1 MGLKEKLKIPYKTAV
16 LVILDGFGVNI
27 DSPHSTWVYAKRPTF
42 EEFEKF
48 YPFTTLQASGIAV
61 GLPWGEE
68 GNSEVGH
75 LTIGS
80 GQAIFH
86 HLPRII
92 SAIHNGS
99 FFENEAF
106 LAAVE
111 KTKQGGSLHLMGL
124 FSSGS
129 VHAYVDHLYALL
141 DFASAKGIP
150 KVYLHLF
157 TDGRDAPPTE
167 AAKFLSQLQLRIQ
180 EKHPAAK
187 IASIV
192 GRHFAMD
199 RDDNWDRVQKTYE
212 LLVLG
217 RGEGFSDPVSYI
229 ENQYGKGITD
239 EFIEPA
245 FLTGE
250 DGKPA
255 GRIQNGDS
263 VIFFNYREDS
273 VRELAESFIA
283 ENFEK
288 FKRERLDLF
297 FVTMTEYE
305 KGLPSLVAFPPLKIE
320 NPLAKVVSE
329 ADLKQL
335 HIAETEKYAHITY
348 FFNGGQE
355 KSFEGEERIL
365 IASPRAVHFEEKPEM
380 SGFEIAQRVVEA
392 LDKNYSF
399 ILVNFANG
407 DMVGHTGDLQATAKA
422 IEFLDSFVAKIK
434 EKVFEKNSVL
444 MVTADHGNA
453 EEKFYAASGR
463 PRTKHTINPVPFYLV
478 AKDVKRDAPL
488 NQETIKEKYRKV
500 EGIITDVAPA
510 VIELLGLKK
519 PAEMTGVSILDKL
532 EV

>member
-1 MGLKEKLKIPYKTAV
+1 MSLKEKLKIPYKTAV
-16 LVILDGFGVNI
+16 LVILDGFGVNV
-27 DSPHSTWVYAKRPTF
+27 DSPHSTWVRAKRPTF
-42 EEFEKF
+42 EELEKF

-92 SAIHNGS
+92 NAIYNGS

-106 LAAVE
+106 LALSE
-111 KTKQGGSLHLMGL
+111 KTKQGGSFHLMGL

-129 VHAYVDHLYALL
+129 VHAYIEHLYALL
-141 DFASAKGIP
+141 DFASAKKIP

-157 TDGRDAPPTE
+157 TDGRDAPPLE
-167 AAKFLSQLQLRIQ
+167 AAKFLSQFQLRIQ
-180 EKHPAAK
+180 EKHPEAK
-187 IASIV
+187 IASLV

-199 RDDNWDRVQKTYE
+199 RDDNWDRIQKTYE
-212 LLVLG
+212 LLVSG
-217 RGEGFSDPVSYI
+217 QGNGFNDPVSYI
-229 ENQYGKGITD
+229 ESQYKKGIAD

-250 DGKPA
+250 DGKPL

-273 VRELAESFIA
+273 ARELARAFVA
-283 ENFEK
+283 EDFEK
-288 FKRERLDLF
+288 FQREKLDLLF
-297 FVTMTEYE
+297 TTMTEYE
-305 KGLPSLVAFPPLKIE
+305 QDLPSLVAFPPLKIE
-320 NPLAKVVSE
+320 NPLAKVISE
-329 ADLKQL
+329 AGLKQL

-348 FFNGGQE
+348 FFNGGRE

-365 IASPRAVHFEEKPEM
+365 VASPRAVHFEKKPEM
-380 SGFEIAQRVVEA
+380 SGFEITERVIEA
-392 LDKNYSF
+392 LDKNYGF

-407 DMVGHTGDLQATAKA
+407 DMVGHTGDSDATIKA
-422 IEFLDSFVAKIK
+422 IEFLDLFVAKIK

-444 MVTADHGNA
+444 LVTADHGNA
-453 EEKFYAASGR
+453 EEKIYAASGR
-463 PRTKHTINPVPFYLV
+463 PRTKHTMNPVPFYFA
-478 AKDVKRDAPL
+478 AKEIKRDIPL
-488 NQETIKEKYRKV
+488 NQEAIKEKYRKV

-510 VIELLGLKK
+510 VLELLGLKK
-519 PAEMTGVSILDKL
+519 PNEMNGISILDKL
-532 EV
+532 E

>member
-1 MGLKEKLKIPYKTAV
+1 MDLKEKLKIPYKTVV
-16 LVILDGFGVNI
+16 LIILDGFGVNV
-27 DSPHSTWVYAKRPTF
+27 DSPHSTWTYAKRPTF
-42 EEFEKF
+42 EELEKF

-80 GQAIFH
+80 GRAIFH

-92 SAIHNGS
+92 NAVYDGS

-129 VHAYVDHLYALL
+129 VHAYIEHIYALL
-141 DFASAKGIP
+141 DFVSVKKIP

-167 AAKFLSQLQLRIQ
+167 AAKFLSQFQLRLQ
-180 EKHPAAK
+180 EKYPEAK
-187 IASIV
+187 IASLI

-212 LLVLG
+212 LFVLG
-217 RGEGFSDPVSYI
+217 KGEGFNEPVSYI
-229 ENQYGKGITD
+229 ESQYGKGITD

-245 FLTGE
+245 FLIGE

-255 GRIQNGDS
+255 GRIQNNDS

-273 VRELAESFIA
+273 ARELSRAFVA
-283 ENFEK
+283 ENFEE
-288 FKRERLDLF
+288 FQREKLSLLF
-297 FVTMTEYE
+297 ATMTEYE
-305 KGLPSLVAFPPLKIE
+305 QGLPSLVAFPPLKIE
-320 NPLAKVVSE
+320 TSLSKVISE
-329 ADLKQL
+329 AGLKQL
-335 HIAETEKYAHITY
+335 HVAETEKYAHIAY
-348 FFNGGQE
+348 FFNGGKE

-365 IASPRAVHFEEKPEM
+365 VASPRTVHFEEKPEM
-380 SGFEIAQRVVEA
+380 SGFEITERVVEA
-392 LDKNYSF
+392 LNKNYGF

-407 DMVGHTGDLQATAKA
+407 DMVGHTGDLDATVKA
-422 IEFLDSFVAKIK
+422 VEFLDSFVGKIK
-434 EKVFEKNSVL
+434 EKVFEKNFAL
-444 MVTADHGNA
+444 LVTADHGNA
-453 EEKFYAASGR
+453 EEKVYAASGR
-463 PRTKHTINPVPFYLV
+463 PRTKHTTNPVPFYF
-478 AKDVKRDAPL
+478 ASKDARRDISL
-488 NQETIKEKYRKV
+488 NQEAIKEKYRKV
-500 EGIITDVAPA
+500 EGIITDIAPA
-510 VIELLGLKK
+510 VLELLGLKK
-519 PAEMTGVSILDKL
+519 PAEMSGVSILDKL
-532 EV
+532 E